1 MKQNVG
7 GNEQLTAFAGILLVV
22 FLAVEGAT
30 LLNLRALLTVHAFV
44 GMFLLPIVALKMGST
59 GWRMAR
65 YYLGGEKYVQ
75 RGPPAWPLRVFVA
88 PVVVASTLVLF
99 GMGVYLLATH
109 EVQGTAVGLHK
120 ASFVV
125 WLVATSVH
133 VLARL
138 MRMREALRSRYPGLP
153 LRLGVVAL
161 TLVAG
166 AAGRRRN
173 AVRRRSSAGS
183 DVGAGGFR
191 LALDHAGAATLSSCR
206 SASVGMVAKSISS
219 L

>member
-1 MKQNVG
+1 MRANPG
-7 GNEQLTAFAGILLVV
+7 GNEQLTAIAGILLVV
-22 FLAVEGAT
+22 FVAVEGAT

-65 YYLGGEKYVQ
+65 YYLGREEYVR

-88 PVVVASTLVLF
+88 PVVVASTIVLF
-99 GMGVYLLATH
+99 GSGVYLLATH

-125 WLVATSVH
+125 WLVATSIH

-138 MRMREALRSRYPGLP
+138 VRMRDALRARYPGLA
-153 LRLGVVAL
+153 LRLCVAAG

-166 AAGRRRN
+166 AAV
-173 AVRRRSSAGS
+173 AT
-183 DVGAGGFR
+183 
-191 LALDHAGAATLSSCR
+191 ATLPGADHLQDR
-206 SASVGMVAKSISS
+206 LSAQVAFDAG
-219 L
+219 

>member
-1 MKQNVG
+1 MRPNPG
-7 GNEQLTAFAGILLVV
+7 GNEQLTALAGVLLIL
-22 FLAVEGAT
+22 FLATEAAT

-65 YYLGGEKYVQ
+65 YYLGGEEYVR

-99 GMGVYLLATH
+99 GTGIYLLATH

-138 MRMREALRSRYPGLP
+138 LRMRDALRARYPGFA
-153 LRLGVVAL
+153 LRLGVVAV

-166 AAGRRRN
+166 AAV
-173 AVRRRSSAGS
+173 AV
-183 DVGAGGFR
+183 
-191 LALDHAGAATLSSCR
+191 ATLPGADR
-206 SASVGMVAKSISS
+206 LQDRMSAPVGFDSR
-219 L
+219 

>member
-1 MKQNVG
+1 MRANPG
-7 GNEQLTAFAGILLVV
+7 GNEQLTAFAGILLIV

-30 LLNLRALLTVHAFV
+30 LLNLRALLSVHAFV

-65 YYLGGEKYVQ
+65 YYLGKDEYVR

-99 GMGVYLLATH
+99 GTGIYLLVTR

-125 WLVATSVH
+125 WLLATSVH

-138 MRMREALRSRYPGLP
+138 LRMREALRAPYPGLV
-153 LRLGVVAL
+153 LRLGVVAV
-161 TLVAG
+161 TVAAG
-166 AAGRRRN
+166 AAVAALTLPGADHLQDRM
-173 AVRRRSSAGS
+173 SAQ
-183 DVGAGGFR
+183 VGFDG
-191 LALDHAGAATLSSCR
+191 
-206 SASVGMVAKSISS
+206 
-219 L
+219 

>member
-1 MKQNVG
+1 MKPNPG
-7 GNEQLTAFAGILLVV
+7 GNEQLTALAGILLIV

-30 LLNLRALLTVHAFV
+30 LLNLRALLTVHAFI
-44 GMFLLPIVALKMGST
+44 GMFLIPVVALKMGST

-65 YYLGGEKYVQ
+65 YYLGREEYVL
-75 RGPPAWPLRVFVA
+75 RGPPPLPLRVLVA

-99 GMGVYLLATH
+99 GTGVYLLATH

-125 WLVATSVH
+125 WLVSTSVH

-138 MRMREALRSRYPGLP
+138 VRMREALLARYPGVG
-153 LRLGVVAL
+153 LRLGVVVV

-166 AAGRRRN
+166 T
-173 AVRRRSSAGS
+173 AVAT
-183 DVGAGGFR
+183 
-191 LALDHAGAATLSSCR
+191 ATLPGADR
-206 SASVGMVAKSISS
+206 LQDRMSAPVGLDVS
-219 L
+219 

>member
-1 MKQNVG
+1 M
-7 GNEQLTAFAGILLVV
+7 LVV

-30 LLNLRALLTVHAFV
+30 LLNLRALLSVHAFV

-65 YYLGGEKYVQ
+65 YYLGKDDYVR
-75 RGPPAWPLRVFVA
+75 RGPPAWPLRVLVA

-99 GMGVYLLATH
+99 GTGVYLLATR

-125 WLVATSVH
+125 WLLSTSVH

-138 MRMREALRSRYPGLP
+138 VRMREALRARYPGLV
-153 LRLGVVAL
+153 LRFGVVAV
-161 TLVAG
+161 TVAAG
-166 AAGRRRN
+166 AVVA
-173 AVRRRSSAGS
+173 AVTLPGADHLQDRMSAQ
-183 DVGAGGFR
+183 VGVDGG
-191 LALDHAGAATLSSCR
+191 
-206 SASVGMVAKSISS
+206 
-219 L
+219 

>member
-1 MKQNVG
+1 MRANPG
-7 GNEQLTAFAGILLVV
+7 GNEQLTAFAGILLIV

-30 LLNLRALLTVHAFV
+30 LLNLRALLSVHAFV

-59 GWRMAR
+59 GWRMAH
-65 YYLGGEKYVQ
+65 YYLGKDEYVR

-99 GMGVYLLATH
+99 GTGIYLLATN

-125 WLVATSVH
+125 WLLSTSVH

-138 MRMREALRSRYPGLP
+138 LRMREALRERYPGLV

-161 TLVAG
+161 TVAAG
-166 AAGRRRN
+166 AAVA
-173 AVRRRSSAGS
+173 AVTLPGADHLQDRMSAQ
-183 DVGAGGFR
+183 VGFGDG
-191 LALDHAGAATLSSCR
+191 
-206 SASVGMVAKSISS
+206 
-219 L
+219 

>member
-1 MKQNVG
+1 MRANPG
-7 GNEQLTAFAGILLVV
+7 GNEQLTAFAGILLIV

-30 LLNLRALLTVHAFV
+30 LLNLRALLSVHSFV

-65 YYLGGEKYVQ
+65 YYLGRDEYVR

-99 GMGVYLLATH
+99 GTGIYLLATH

-125 WLVATSVH
+125 WLLSTSVH

-138 MRMREALRSRYPGLP
+138 LRTRDALRARYPGLV
-153 LRLGVVAL
+153 LRLGVVAV
-161 TLVAG
+161 TVAAG
-166 AAGRRRN
+166 AAVATVTLPGADHLQDRMS
-173 AVRRRSSAGS
+173 VR
-183 DVGAGGFR
+183 VGVDGG
-191 LALDHAGAATLSSCR
+191 
-206 SASVGMVAKSISS
+206 
-219 L
+219 